1 MNCWRKGVIG
11 MIKVSN
17 LDKSFDG
24 FRALSDLNLN
34 VRKGSIYGLVGTNG
48 AGKTTLIKHVTGVLK
63 QDQGEIL
70 IEGEP
75 VYENITV
82 KERMGFIPDD
92 LYFFSSYNLKESAKF
107 YRSIYPNWS
116 KERYTHMV
124 KQFELNERRK
134 LSKFSKGMQKQAA
147 FILTMSSM
155 PDYLILDEPIDG
167 LDPIIRKL
175 VWKYIIEDVAEREMT
190 VLVSSHNLR
199 ELEGICDSIGILSK
213 GKMMIERDLDEL
225 KSDIH
230 KIQVAFKES
239 SDDPYKGLN
248 VLHKE
253 SRGTVDLLIIR
264 NRKEMVESVI
274 NESHPVIFDMLPL
287 SLEEIFIYELGG
299 GDNEI
304 EGIIF

>member
-1 MNCWRKGVIG
+1 
-11 MIKVSN
+11 MIKVMN
-17 LDKSFDG
+17 VEKSFDG
-24 FRALSDLNLN
+24 FKALSDLNLN
-34 VRKGSIYGLVGTNG
+34 VKKGSIYGLVGTNG
-48 AGKTTLIKHVTGVLK
+48 AGKTTLIKHVMGILR
-63 QDQGEIL
+63 QDSGSIT
-70 IEGEP
+70 IEEKP
-75 VYENITV
+75 VYDNLAI
-82 KERMGFIPDD
+82 KERMGYIPDD
-92 LYFFSSYNLKESAKF
+92 LYFFATYNLKESARF
-107 YRSIYPNWS
+107 YRSLYPNWNQ
-116 KERYTHMV
+116 ERYNGMV

-155 PDYLILDEPIDG
+155 PDYLVLDEPIDG

-175 VWKYIIEDVAEREMT
+175 VWKYVVEDVAEREMT

-199 ELEGICDSIGILSK
+199 EMEGICDSIGILNK

-230 KIQVAFKES
+230 KIQVAFK
-239 SDDPYKGLN
+239 DTAGNPYEGLN

-264 NRKEMVESVI
+264 NRRDLVESI
-274 NESHPVIFDMLPL
+274 IGKNNPVIFDLLPL

-304 EGIIF
+304 ESIIF

>member
-1 MNCWRKGVIG
+1 

-70 IEGEP
+70 IEGAP
-75 VYENITV
+75 VYENIPV

-92 LYFFSSYNLKESAKF
+92 LYFFASYNLKESAKF

-116 KERYTHMV
+116 QERYTHMV

-239 SDDPYKGLN
+239 SDDPYQGLN

-264 NRKEMVESVI
+264 NKKEDVESVI

>member
-1 MNCWRKGVIG
+1 
-11 MIKVSN
+11 MINVKN
-17 LDKSFDG
+17 LNKSFDG
-24 FRALSDLNLN
+24 FLALSDLNLH
-34 VRKGSIYGLVGTNG
+34 VKKGSIYGLVGTNG

-63 QDQGEIL
+63 ADNGNIL
-70 IEGEP
+70 IEEQD
-75 VYENITV
+75 VFENISI
-82 KERMGFIPDD
+82 KERMGYIPDD

-107 YRSIYPNWS
+107 YQALYPNWNS
-116 KERYTHMV
+116 QRYEYMV
-124 KQFELNERRK
+124 KQFNLSEKRK

-147 FILTMSSM
+147 FILTMSAM

-175 VWKYIIEDVAEREMT
+175 VWKYIVEDVAEREMT

-230 KIQVAFKES
+230 KIQVAFKNPVEN
-239 SDDPYKGLN
+239 PYAGLN

-264 NRKEMVESVI
+264 NRKDVVEKI
-274 NESHPVIFDMLPL
+274 IGEQKPILFDMLPL

-299 GDNEI
+299 GDSEL
-304 EGIIF
+304 ESIIF

>member
-1 MNCWRKGVIG
+1 
-11 MIKVSN
+11 MIKVNN

-24 FRALSDLNLN
+24 FKALSDLDLN
-34 VRKGSIYGLVGTNG
+34 VKKGSIYGLVGTNG

-63 QDQGEIL
+63 PDGGKVL
-70 IEGEP
+70 IEDEP
-75 VYENITV
+75 VYENIKL
-82 KERMGFIPDD
+82 KERMGYIPDD
-92 LYFFSSYNLKESAKF
+92 LYFFSTYNLKESAKF

-116 KERYTHMV
+116 EKRYAHMV
-124 KQFELNERRK
+124 NQFDLNEKRK

-155 PDYLILDEPIDG
+155 PDYLVLDEPIDG

-175 VWKYIIEDVAEREMT
+175 VWKYIVEDVAEREMT

-230 KIQVAFKES
+230 KIQVAYKEAPAE
-239 SDDPYKGLN
+239 DPYKGLN

-264 NRKEMVESVI
+264 NRKDVVESAI
-274 NESHPVIFDMLPL
+274 NQSHPVIFDMLPL
-287 SLEEIFIYELGG
+287 SLEEIFIYEMGG

-304 EGIIF
+304 ESIIF

>member
-1 MNCWRKGVIG
+1 
-11 MIKVSN
+11 MIKISN
-17 LDKSFDG
+17 LDKKFDD
-24 FRALSDLNLN
+24 FSALIDLDLH
-34 VRKGSIYGLVGTNG
+34 VKKGSIYGLVGTNG
-48 AGKTTLIKHVTGVLK
+48 AGKTTVIKHVTGILK
-63 QDQGEIL
+63 PDSGEVL
-70 IEGEP
+70 IEGSS
-75 VYENITV
+75 VYENISL
-82 KERMGFIPDD
+82 KQRMGFIPDD
-92 LYFFSSYNLKESAKF
+92 LYFFASYNLKESAKF
-107 YRSIYPNWS
+107 YKSIYPNWS
-116 KERYTHMV
+116 DDRYNHML
-124 KQFELNERRK
+124 KQFKLNEKSK
-134 LSKFSKGMQKQAA
+134 LSRFSKGMQKQAA

-175 VWKYIIEDVAEREMT
+175 VWKYIVEDVAEREMT

-230 KIQVAFKES
+230 KIQVAFKDGTEN
-239 SDDPYKGLN
+239 PYAGLN

-264 NRKEMVESVI
+264 NRKDVVESI
-274 NESHPVIFDMLPL
+274 IAEKHPILFDLLPL

-299 GDNEI
+299 ENSEI
-304 EGIIF
+304 ESIIF

>member
-1 MNCWRKGVIG
+1 